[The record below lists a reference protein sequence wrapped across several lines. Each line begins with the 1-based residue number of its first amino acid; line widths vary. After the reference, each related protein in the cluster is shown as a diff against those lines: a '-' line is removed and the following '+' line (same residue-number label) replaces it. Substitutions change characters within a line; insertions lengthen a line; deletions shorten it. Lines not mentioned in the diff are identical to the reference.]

1 MSEFVKRLT
10 APTKDNAYYFANNI
24 FYQCGYGM
32 PNCFSGDTEF
42 VTRDGIKTMKEC
54 LGKSIEVLDL
64 DGNWRKA
71 TVEHFGKN
79 ELIKLEF
86 GDGSTVLATPNHR
99 WLVNKK
105 SSYKDSRY
113 SKTVEYET
121 KDLKVSRN
129 YNFPYI
135 QRHPSDNVIYDE
147 LGVIHGF
154 IFGDGGYYNN
164 KKQSKANVC
173 GDKQTFMCDLLKKY
187 AKHSCESGNE
197 NGVIEYYPFPKEYK
211 ELPSIDSDEKYLL
224 GFIIGLIAS
233 DDTVDSSVSI
243 SNKSESVLQYIK
255 NICSVLKIRTGNV
268 TKTVVK
274 EKHCKGKIYENY
286 SMYRISLCLSSMSPA
301 MLLNPKHREI
311 YNSTNKK
318 NISYAHLKSITNTH
332 IIDDV
337 YCVVEPI
344 THTFT
349 LSNMVITRNC
359 TAYAWGRMYE
369 LTNQYPRLSTGNAEN
384 WYIKNDG
391 YQRGLTPK
399 LGAIA
404 CWSKGVVGNG
414 DDGAGHV
421 AAVEEIKPDGTIV
434 TSNSGWKSSYFY
446 IKEIHPPYALS
457 GYNFQGFIYCPI
469 DFDSKPNVQP
479 TPQNFKYNVGDKV
492 IFSGTLYADSQGN
505 GAGQSRSNLVA
516 TITLRAN
523 GSKPYN
529 LDNGL
534 GWVAESD
541 LQLYKE
547 PVKTALQVGD
557 TVKIIGY
564 GNSQAD
570 GRGITAGGIGWTRTV
585 IRILPNTANPY
596 CIGSG
601 NVATGWYPE
610 NSLQK
615 L

>member
-86 GDGSTVLATPNHR
+86 GDGSTVLTTPNHR
-99 WLVNKK
+99 WLVVDKNGNII
-105 SSYKDSRY
+105 DCETNELTV
-113 SKTVEYET
+113 SKEC
-121 KDLKVSRN
+121 K
-129 YNFPYI
+129 
-135 QRHPSDNVIYDE
+135 
-147 LGVIHGF
+147 
-154 IFGDGGYYNN
+154 
-164 KKQSKANVC
+164 
-173 GDKQTFMCDLLKKY
+173 LLCRK
-187 AKHSCESGNE
+187 
-197 NGVIEYYPFPKEYK
+197 
-211 ELPSIDSDEKYLL
+211 
-224 GFIIGLIAS
+224 
-233 DDTVDSSVSI
+233 
-243 SNKSESVLQYIK
+243 
-255 NICSVLKIRTGNV
+255 
-268 TKTVVK
+268 
-274 EKHCKGKIYENY
+274 
-286 SMYRISLCLSSMSPA
+286 
-301 MLLNPKHREI
+301 
-311 YNSTNKK
+311 TNKK

-332 IIDDV
+332 MIDDV

-547 PVKTALQVGD
+547 PVKTALQIGD